1 MVYYQHLTLTR
12 LRLRSSLILRSWL
25 ISLKSVEFYSLI
37 MQRVPQVQHHRLNNN
52 NNERFC
58 AAVCNSSSSD
68 VYLVVHSVLVCMTKT
83 ILQNSSW
90 EWTQISGWL
99 DLPCVDQDHWP
110 ELVSPPDSW
119 WGVCEVCVCECQYS
133 QQCWSMRSEVC
144 SVRMSLSRRRLS
156 LLRSPG
162 LDVTFSWPSRWRD
175 RFFNFSTCQTRKHRV
190 C

>member
-119 WGVCEVCVCECQYS
+119 WGVCEVCVWVSVLPAVLVHAQWGL
-133 QQCWSMRSEVC
+133 QCAHVLEQTQTVLTALSWSGRDLQLTFTLT
-144 SVRMSLSRRRLS
+144 RP
-156 LLRSPG
+156 LL
-162 LDVTFSWPSRWRD
+162 
-175 RFFNFSTCQTRKHRV
+175 
-190 C
+190 